1 MRLDG
6 KVAIVTGAGSG
17 IGEGIAEL
25 FGREGAKLALA
36 DVDAMNGE
44 RVATAVNEA
53 HGQAIFVHTDVGVEA
68 EIEALVARAVE
79 EFGDVNILV
88 NNAGII
94 DFTPLDSLD
103 CERWDRVLA
112 VNLRSA
118 VLGAKHVIPHM
129 RRAGGGSIVNIASIQ
144 SVLTA
149 PKFAAY
155 AASKGGLLMVTRTMG
170 LELGP
175 DNIRVNAILPGY
187 IKTPLFLADAT
198 RLGGGDPQVFI
209 DQLEAEIA
217 LGRVGTPADVAPAV
231 LFAASDEAA
240 YMTGASI
247 TVDAGVTVQL

>member
-1 MRLDG
+1 MRLAG
-6 KVAIVTGAGSG
+6 KVAIVTGAASG

-36 DVDAMNGE
+36 DVDVDNGE
-44 RVATAVNEA
+44 RVVSAVRASGGE
-53 HGQAIFVHTDVGVEA
+53 AIFIRTDVGVEA
-68 EIEALVARAVE
+68 EIEALVGRVVE
-79 EFGDVNILV
+79 EFGTVNILV

-103 CERWDRVLA
+103 CERWDRVLN

-144 SVLTA
+144 AVLTA

-209 DQLEAEIA
+209 NRLEAEIA
-217 LGRVGTPADVAPAV
+217 LGRVGTPADIAPAV
-231 LFAASDEAA
+231 LFAASDESA
-240 YMTGASI
+240 YMTGAGI

>member
-1 MRLDG
+1 MRLEG
-6 KVAIVTGAGSG
+6 KVAIITGAASG

-25 FGREGAKLALA
+25 FGHEGAMLALA
-36 DVDAMNGE
+36 DIDVDNGE
-44 RVATAVNEA
+44 RVTAAVQDE
-53 HGQAIFVHTDVGVEA
+53 GGRAIFVRTDVGFESD
-68 EIEALVARAVE
+68 IENLVTRTVDEYGTA
-79 EFGDVNILV
+79 NILV

-94 DFTPLDSLD
+94 DFTPLDSLT

-118 VLGAKHVIPHM
+118 VLGTKYVLPHM
-129 RRAGGGSIVNIASIQ
+129 RRVGGGAIVNVASIQ
-144 SVLTA
+144 AVLTA

-155 AASKGGLLMVTRTMG
+155 AASKGGLLMLTRTMA

-187 IKTPLFLADAT
+187 IKTPLFVADAT
-198 RLGGGDPQVFI
+198 RIGGGDPQVFI
-209 DQLEAEIA
+209 DRLEPEIA
-217 LGRVGTPADVAPAV
+217 LGRLGTPADIAPAV